1 MQNNLL
7 TENQIKNLEA
17 IDLLEETVNI
27 LENKL
32 NISKVE
38 KTVLTVSAQT
48 EVIRCEECEYPAE
61 DMHDLV
67 DHMHGSHPLEDY
79 KENIEYNY
87 CGGFFLERSD
97 LMDHLK
103 QEHADKVPVCTLF
116 LEER

>member
-7 TENQIKNLEA
+7 TENQIKNLQA

-38 KTVLTVSAQT
+38 KIVLTVSAQT
-48 EVIRCEECEYPAE
+48 EVIRCEEGEYPAE

-67 DHMHGSHPLEDY
+67 DHMHGSHPL
-79 KENIEYNY
+79 
-87 CGGFFLERSD
+87 
-97 LMDHLK
+97 
-103 QEHADKVPVCTLF
+103 
-116 LEER
+116 